1 MVRTLLAQPK
11 IPQVHHEMEIS
22 MSTDK
27 YLARIFAVVAAALV
41 IGFVAG
47 FAYCAVISMP
57 PVWMESIG

>member
-1 MVRTLLAQPK
+1 
-11 IPQVHHEMEIS
+11 

-47 FAYCAVISMP
+47 VASCAVISMP
-57 PVWMESIG
+57 HVWMESIG

>member
-1 MVRTLLAQPK
+1 
-11 IPQVHHEMEIS
+11 

-47 FAYCAVISMP
+47 FIFHAVISMP
-57 PVWMESIG
+57 PVWLEYIG

>member
-1 MVRTLLAQPK
+1 MG
-11 IPQVHHEMEIS
+11 
-22 MSTDK
+22 TDK
-27 YLARIFAVVAAALV
+27 YLARILAVIVAAFF

>member
-1 MVRTLLAQPK
+1 
-11 IPQVHHEMEIS
+11 

-27 YLARIFAVVAAALV
+27 YLARIFAVIVAALF

>member
-1 MVRTLLAQPK
+1 
-11 IPQVHHEMEIS
+11 

-57 PVWMESIG
+57 PVWMEYIG

>member
-1 MVRTLLAQPK
+1 
-11 IPQVHHEMEIS
+11 

-47 FAYCAVISMP
+47 FTYCAVISMP

>member
-1 MVRTLLAQPK
+1 
-11 IPQVHHEMEIS
+11 

-27 YLARIFAVVAAALV
+27 YLARILAAIVAALV

>member
-1 MVRTLLAQPK
+1 
-11 IPQVHHEMEIS
+11 

-41 IGFVAG
+41 IGFIAG
-47 FAYCAVISMP
+47 FAYHAVISMP

>member
-1 MVRTLLAQPK
+1 
-11 IPQVHHEMEIS
+11 

-41 IGFVAG
+41 IGFLAG
-47 FAYCAVISMP
+47 FAYFAVISMP

>member
-1 MVRTLLAQPK
+1 
-11 IPQVHHEMEIS
+11 

-47 FAYCAVISMP
+47 LHIARLFLCRLFGWRVLDNAGQCYEAP
-57 PVWMESIG
+57 

>member
-1 MVRTLLAQPK
+1 
-11 IPQVHHEMEIS
+11 

-41 IGFVAG
+41 IGFIAG
-47 FAYCAVISMP
+47 FIFHAVISMP